1 MVKFFY
7 VQLHELA
14 IRIFVDVAEPKVE
27 GIFKRMLLTLSVS
40 LFYTLIRRHDENDGK
55 LSYHLPCGVII
66 GKTSVFLP
74 I

>member
-1 MVKFFY
+1 
-7 VQLHELA
+7 
-14 IRIFVDVAEPKVE
+14 
-27 GIFKRMLLTLSVS
+27 MLLTLLVS

-66 GKTSVFLP
+66 GKTSVFLA